1 MSMSKKRL
9 TDGDYTNLA
18 LEFERGDI
26 HPVGEPVYGDTALRR
41 GRPSGRSARGNTP
54 VRSFRLPA
62 PLIEQ
67 LERRA
72 QDEHVSTSEVTRK
85 ALTEYL
91 AHP

>member
-1 MSMSKKRL
+1 M
-9 TDGDYTNLA
+9 TEDEYTEIA
-18 LEFERGDI
+18 LDFERGDVR
-26 HPVGEPVYGDTALRR
+26 PVGEPVYGDTVLRR
-41 GRPSGRSARGNTP
+41 ARPSGRTARGNTP

-72 QDEHVSTSEVTRK
+72 KVEHVSTSEVTRK

-91 AHP
+91 VHS